1 MENFVEIIH
10 EKNRKF
16 DFLELEKNVDDGVD
30 VYTLKVVLI
39 YNLFGCNYCF
49 RGINQSAS
57 PLVKANHNKLPYI
70 VNNPLGSLLL
80 AIIRN
85 SKFAKNSIL
94 WQMQMKQ
101 KRRHYSSPLTS

>member
-49 RGINQSAS
+49 
-57 PLVKANHNKLPYI
+57 
-70 VNNPLGSLLL
+70 
-80 AIIRN
+80 
-85 SKFAKNSIL
+85 
-94 WQMQMKQ
+94 
-101 KRRHYSSPLTS
+101 